1 MRRNMEAATYGAFLC
16 DVFTSDAAAFGISRT
31 EARGLDPA
39 AALILETSYGVLHD
53 PSGSSCRAR
62 LANAPVGVFL
72 GTSGS
77 VAS

>member
-1 MRRNMEAATYGAFLC
+1 MRRKMEAATYGAFLG
-16 DVFTSDAAAFGISRT
+16 DIFASDAAAFGISRT

-39 AALILETSYGVLHD
+39 ATLILETSYGALHD

-62 LANAPVGVFL
+62 LSNKPVGVFL
-72 GTSGS
+72 GAGGS